1 MSARMIKVPTAG
13 GAEGASFVEVDGSL
27 GSPEVDG
34 RQTMSTVTRL
44 LCRED
49 PSSILTV
56 AKFSTRCPQLSARE
70 SELDR
75 ATAAAVMC
83 TRFIAPGMNVPK
95 SQLSE
100 LPTIAHPLSEP
111 NGSIIH
117 VSPDVPALPA
127 GVLGAGP
134 TRGRSDRVA
143 LVQIGPVLV
152 TTIVKP
158 TRPMD
163 CAVVATIGASAVF
176 TMLT

>member
-1 MSARMIKVPTAG
+1 
-13 GAEGASFVEVDGSL
+13 
-27 GSPEVDG
+27 
-34 RQTMSTVTRL
+34 MSTVTRL

-49 PSSILTV
+49 PSPIVTV
-56 AKFSTRCPQLSARE
+56 AMFSTRCPQLSARE

-83 TRFIAPGMNVPK
+83 TCFIAPGMNVPK

-100 LPTIAHPLSEP
+100 VPAIEQPLSEP

-117 VSPDVPALPA
+117 VSPDVPALPV

-134 TRGRSDRVA
+134 TRGMSDKVA

-152 TTIVKP
+152 TTMVKP

-163 CAVVATIGASAVF
+163 WAVVATKGASAVF